1 MLILWH
7 LLFYMQSEIVSFHL
21 FIFYLFC
28 FLLKITYQLP
38 LATLFSPS
46 FTYAL
51 SVTVVE
57 LLAELLSTKFLHKF
71 WDVDLQVPSEW

>member
-21 FIFYLFC
+21 FIFC

-46 FTYAL
+46 FTDAL
-51 SVTVVE
+51 SATVVE

-71 WDVDLQVPSEW
+71 WDVDPSEW

>member
-57 LLAELLSTKFLHKF
+57 LLAEWLSTKFLHKF